1 MGFIK
6 ITSALKHAFEEG
18 RQAAEKTADADSARR
33 LRFDYF
39 WTRLLRLV
47 PLPGYNKVRLVNL
60 CGMKMSYR
68 FNRGDLQSLREVFLE
83 EVYACDLPFAPRTL
97 LDLGANIGLASLWF
111 SLQAKAGQTSELFL
125 LAVEPDSRNAAV
137 VEINFRDNLVSGEVV
152 RAAVGQRSGEA
163 WFEARAESNLGRVS
177 SEAFKGTK
185 IRVPVVGIRD
195 LLDRFPEGR
204 VDLVKIDI
212 EGGEEVLLSH
222 DTDWLARVK
231 ALIVEWHDDRAD
243 SRPLI
248 RNVEAAGFVHRRIN
262 EGRQDNLSLFY
273 RLADSSAQGPSASI
287 PLKLTPFS

>member
-6 ITSALKHAFEEG
+6 IITAFRHAFDEG
-18 RQAAEKTADADSARR
+18 RRAAWKAADAESARQ

-47 PLPGYNKVRLVNL
+47 PLPGYNKVRQVNL
-60 CGMKMSYR
+60 CGMKLNYR
-68 FNRGDLQSLREVFLE
+68 FNRGDLQSVREVFLE

-111 SLQAKAGQTSELFL
+111 SQQAKEGRTSELFL
-125 LAVEPDSRNAAV
+125 LAVEPDLRNASV
-137 VEINFRDNLVSGEVV
+137 VEVNFRANFVSGQVV
-152 RAAVGQRSGEA
+152 RAAVGQKAGEA
-163 WFEARAESNLGRVS
+163 WFEARAESNLGRVT

-185 IRVPVVGIRD
+185 IRVPVVDIRD

-204 VDLVKIDI
+204 VDLVKMDI

-222 DTDWLARVK
+222 DTDWLARVN

-262 EGRQDNLSLFY
+262 EARQENLSLFY
-273 RLADSSAQGPSASI
+273 RLADSSEGPSDSI
-287 PLKLTPFS
+287 CLKPNPFS